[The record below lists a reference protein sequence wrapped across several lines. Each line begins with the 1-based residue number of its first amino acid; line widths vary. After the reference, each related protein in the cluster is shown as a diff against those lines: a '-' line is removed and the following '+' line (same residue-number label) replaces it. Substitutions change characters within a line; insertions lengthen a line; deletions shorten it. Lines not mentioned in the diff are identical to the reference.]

1 MDEQLKKTIFD
12 AVKTEPCARG
22 LDITLVALAEG
33 YSRVEMTYDPARMN
47 NIYQRAHGG
56 AIFTLIDEAF
66 ETASQ
71 TRGRIAVALN
81 VNVSYLASPENGARL
96 TAEAREISNSNRI
109 SNFDIAVTDENNRL
123 IAACRAT
130 AYRTEKSVLD
140 HLCKF
145 VKGDA
150 S

>member
-1 MDEQLKKTIFD
+1 MDDQLKETIFN
-12 AVKTEPCARG
+12 AVETEPCARH
-22 LDITLVALAEG
+22 LNISLVALETG
-33 YSRVEMTYDPARMN
+33 FSRVEMTYDPARMN

-81 VNVSYLASPENGARL
+81 VNVSYMASPESGARL

-109 SNFDIAVTDENNRL
+109 SNFDITVTDDSNRL

-130 AYRTEKSVLD
+130 AYRTEKPVLA
-140 HLCKF
+140 HLKETA
-145 VKGDA
+145 GTPA

>member
-1 MDEQLKKTIFD
+1 MDEQLRNAIFD
-12 AVKTEPCARG
+12 AVENEPCAKRLG
-22 LDITLVALAEG
+22 ISLVALEKG
-33 YSRVEMTYDPARMN
+33 YSRVEMIYDPARMN

-81 VNVSYLASPENGARL
+81 VNVSYMASPDSGARL
-96 TAEAREISNSNRI
+96 KAEAKEISSSNRV
-109 SNFDIAVTDENNRL
+109 SNFDITVTDESGQL

-130 AYRTEKSVLD
+130 AYRTGKPVLEQ
-140 HLCKF
+140 LLAFGKEN
-145 VKGDA
+145 V